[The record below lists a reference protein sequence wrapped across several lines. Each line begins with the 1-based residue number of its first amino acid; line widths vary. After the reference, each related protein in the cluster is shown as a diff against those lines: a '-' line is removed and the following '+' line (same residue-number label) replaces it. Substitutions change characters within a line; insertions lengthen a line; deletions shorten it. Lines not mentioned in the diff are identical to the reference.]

1 MFSEEATKI
10 ILGLVG
16 ALAVLAII
24 VFTASKGKKN
34 LDARATKAD
43 STASA
48 VEGEID
54 GLLK

>member
-24 VFTASKGKKN
+24 VFTASKGKAN
-34 LDARATKAD
+34 LDARAGKANETAGQVETK
-43 STASA
+43 
-48 VEGEID
+48 ID
-54 GLLK
+54 GLLN